1 MHSHSWMS
9 RTEAAAHLRISV
21 RQLDRLRLTRSYIGR
36 RALYSREAL
45 DAHLFSLQTMPLPRP
60 RHRAANVM
68 PLPGPTRNHYQDVH
82 LRPPAGQRIRCLRSQ
97 SKRTGDHSPA

>member
-45 DAHLFSLQTMPLPRP
+45 DAHLLSLQTMLSLPKTPSVLDWPTGWARLE
-60 RHRAANVM
+60 RDAR
-68 PLPGPTRNHYQDVH
+68 LPKAVGSAEV
-82 LRPPAGQRIRCLRSQ
+82 
-97 SKRTGDHSPA
+97 

>member
-9 RTEAAAHLRISV
+9 RIEAAAHLRISV

-45 DAHLFSLQTMPLPRP
+45 DAHLLSLQTMPLPRP
-60 RHRAANVM
+60 RHRVANMM
-68 PLPGPTRNHYQDVH
+68 PLPGPTR
-82 LRPPAGQRIRCLRSQ
+82 LRRCRDSGAWLENIRAAL
-97 SKRTGDHSPA
+97 KAA